1 MALGQPCAVGQPR
14 QAQESEGHAATKAE
28 VLELLAA
35 AEGKDLELLTFLF
48 LDAETGARRG
58 ELAALRLSDFDDD
71 AVTIARAL
79 TVGLMTEENLR
90 AYRGHIWP
98 AGRPRGN
105 LPTALIEK
113 DVPKNEGSMRTISL
127 SPATIDLVRLQRVRL
142 TEAMLGVGLV
152 YPEDGFLFPSTPE
165 GTKPWRPDTWTHR
178 FIRLRDGSACA
189 CAYTTFAIS
198 SPPPCSR
205 PGWTWPPLPD
215 ASATGAAGRR
225 PWPSTRTSYGS
236 PIASPRTS
244 WRGSSSDRTTQP
256 RAHSRPTCSP

>member
-1 MALGQPCAVGQPR
+1 
-14 QAQESEGHAATKAE
+14 
-28 VLELLAA
+28 
-35 AEGKDLELLTFLF
+35 
-48 LDAETGARRG
+48 
-58 ELAALRLSDFDDD
+58 
-71 AVTIARAL
+71 
-79 TVGLMTEENLR
+79 
-90 AYRGHIWP
+90 
-98 AGRPRGN
+98 
-105 LPTALIEK
+105 
-113 DVPKNEGSMRTISL
+113 MRTISL

-205 PGWTWPPLPD
+205 PGWIWPPLPD

-236 PIASPRTS
+236 PIVSPPDLMASVLERQDNAAQGPLEANVVRMS
-244 WRGSSSDRTTQP
+244 KHMSKSG
-256 RAHSRPTCSP
+256 